1 MRNDILN
8 QTNANAKQNENREIE
23 STVSKHH
30 LLTLGTIRNI
40 VLLYY
45 FFTEISF
52 AFILNALHLFPIHK
66 PILL

>member
-52 AFILNALHLFPIHK
+52 ASFPQFQN
-66 PILL
+66 LVT